1 MNKLWEAGLEITL
14 SLRTRDTA
22 RLTKEYRPTQSSRNT
37 VKNKLNLLIVLGLG
51 LVCTKILVSY
61 GAANLANNLAEM
73 LYRFSSVSVK
83 SQTNSHII
91 SEYMF
96 DIY

>member
-37 VKNKLNLLIVLGLG
+37 VKNKLNFLISFGVRSCLHKDSG
-51 LVCTKILVSY
+51 
-61 GAANLANNLAEM
+61 
-73 LYRFSSVSVK
+73 
-83 SQTNSHII
+83 
-91 SEYMF
+91 
-96 DIY
+96 